1 MTAIG
6 IEAGIDELDP
16 CSHPLLN
23 G

>member
-6 IEAGIDELDP
+6 IEAGIDELYH